1 MWLSKIPIRN
11 LQSHRAVSEVPLDS
25 DSEEV
30 ASLALRCLAH
40 MFTWI
45 QLSSNVSSRLLAV
58 VFRFASSPPHG
69 DSQSGSELATL
80 AMGAINEIMY
90 RNCVPADFES
100 FLLQLFRDTFHLLQV
115 RANDVMEHVFQTI
128 RPNLGLMLEI
138 PIEHSFGV

>member
-1 MWLSKIPIRN
+1 MHVRRVVVEKEPN
-11 LQSHRAVSEVPLDS
+11 LHSHRAVSEVPLDS

-58 VFRFASSPPHG
+58 VFRFASAQH
-69 DSQSGSELATL
+69 DSQAGSELATL

-115 RANDVMEHVFQTI
+115 TTTSFTI
-128 RPNLGLMLEI
+128 LILPTWR
-138 PIEHSFGV
+138 